1 MSTFFYLTCQGA
13 AAIRNS
19 SIRVPA
25 WWCSHCSACCRCRRS
40 LRPWRCSSWRRAR
53 WRHRRWSCRCNMHMT
68 SAKSISNSL
77 PTSQFH
83 IHATCHYFLS
93 PFGAPPSLPLFVD
106 VLCTPPCMCWARS
119 CGWRR
124 IRWRG
129 SLRCPAS
136 PGPPGCP
143 ARPRPSPGSG
153 ACCSPAKKRG
163 NFIWLLSCVIK
174 WV

>member
-83 IHATCHYFLS
+83 IHATCHYFSQLQ
-93 PFGAPPSLPLFVD
+93 GHLLPSHSVD
-106 VLCTPPCMCWARS
+106 VICT
-119 CGWRR
+119 
-124 IRWRG
+124 
-129 SLRCPAS
+129 
-136 PGPPGCP
+136 
-143 ARPRPSPGSG
+143 
-153 ACCSPAKKRG
+153 CSPLPA
-163 NFIWLLSCVIK
+163 CVGRAAVVEEGSDGEVVCVAQLHQAHLVAPHVLVHRQDRVRVAVLQRREEILYGC
-174 WV
+174 